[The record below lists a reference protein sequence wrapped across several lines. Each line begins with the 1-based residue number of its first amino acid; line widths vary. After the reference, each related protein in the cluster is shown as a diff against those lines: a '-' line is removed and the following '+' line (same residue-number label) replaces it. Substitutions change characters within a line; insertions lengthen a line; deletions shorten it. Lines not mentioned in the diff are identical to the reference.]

1 MKTLFNDFKITDP
14 NFVYIPLFAFLK
26 KKIETKEIYKQLPS
40 IRKVSSFLNI
50 SSNTVAKAYLE
61 LEKINYIEVYK
72 GKGTFVNKSIFS
84 NIHLK
89 FDSIEHEDLNLIT
102 QNKIYFDFISSA
114 PNLSFLPVKEIKKAI
129 NYILDRDLEL
139 SLINE
144 GPLGNLE
151 LRTTIQKNLY
161 KQNITS
167 NINSIQI
174 LSGAQQGIDLISKT
188 LAFSKDNIIVEN
200 PTYLGA
206 LSTFKKLNLNI
217 IKIPLK
223 ADGIDIIELKKI
235 LLKFPIKF
243 LYLMTNFQTPTGITL
258 SLEKSKTLLLLAK
271 TFNFY
276 IIEDDSSSDLYYSN
290 NPPHSLKS
298 LDINNRVIYIK
309 SFSKIFMPGFRL
321 GFAIIPEQILNSF
334 LNNKILSDSNTSTL
348 YQKAFAYLLK
358 EGLIERHMSS
368 SRKSFKNIQALL
380 IQELNK
386 IDDIHFSIPCGGC
399 SLWIKLPE
407 NISSKSLY
415 NKLLLSGVGIV
426 PGYNYS
432 ESFDNYIKL
441 NFSRI
446 TKKEITEGIRHLK
459 EAIEYFQFLN
469 I

>member
-1 MKTLFNDFKITDP
+1 MNTIFVDFKIVDS

-26 KKIETKEIYKQLPS
+26 KKIETKEIPDQLPS
-40 IRKVSSFLNI
+40 IRKVSNFLNI
-50 SSNTVAKAYLE
+50 SSNTVAKAYSE
-61 LEKINYIEVYK
+61 LEKINYIKFYK

-89 FDSIEHEDLNLIT
+89 FDFIEHEDINLIT
-102 QNKIYFDFISSA
+102 QNKIHFDFISSS

-144 GPLGNLE
+144 GPFGNLE
-151 LRTTIQKNLY
+151 LRTSIQENLY
-161 KQNITS
+161 KQNIITD
-167 NINSIQI
+167 IESIQI
-174 LSGAQQGIDLISKT
+174 LSGAQHGIDLISKT
-188 LAFSKDNIIVEN
+188 LAFAKDYVAIEN

-206 LSTFKKLNLNI
+206 LNSFKKLNLNI
-217 IKIPLK
+217 KKISLES
-223 ADGIDIIELKKI
+223 DGINISELKKI

-243 LYLMTNFQTPTGITL
+243 LYIMPNFQTPTGVTL
-258 SLEKSKTLLLLAK
+258 SLKKSKQLLKLAD

-290 NPPHSLKS
+290 TAPRSLKA
-298 LDINNRVIYIK
+298 LDTNHRVIYIK
-309 SFSKIFMPGFRL
+309 SYSKIFMPGFRL
-321 GFAIIPEQILNSF
+321 GFAIIPKQILNSF
-334 LNNKILSDSNTSTL
+334 FNNKILSDSNTSTL

-358 EGLIERHMSS
+358 EGVIEKHMST
-368 SRKSFKNIQALL
+368 SRKSFKKIQDIL
-380 IQELNK
+380 IKELKK
-386 IDDIHFSIPCGGC
+386 IDDISFTIPSGGC

-415 NKLLLSGVGIV
+415 NKLLLDGVGIV
-426 PGYNYS
+426 PGNNYS
-432 ESFDNYIKL
+432 ILFDNYIKL

-446 TKKEITEGIRHLK
+446 TKDEVIKSVQHLK
-459 EAIEYFQFLN
+459 NAIEYFQYLN